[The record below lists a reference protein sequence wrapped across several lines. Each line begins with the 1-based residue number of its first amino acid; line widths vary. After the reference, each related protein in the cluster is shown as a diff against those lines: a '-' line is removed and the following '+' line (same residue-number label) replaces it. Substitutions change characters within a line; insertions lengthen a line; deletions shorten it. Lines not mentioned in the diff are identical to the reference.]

1 MQSASTVPAHPGLE
15 KHVSAFF
22 VVVLAA
28 GDTEIRSDGSKA
40 YLSLPMTYLG
50 LGLLG
55 LGGGLMIGLQAYH
68 IQPVEEDPGSIR
80 LGLVAGNS
88 PD

>member
-1 MQSASTVPAHPGLE
+1 MS
-15 KHVSAFF
+15 
-22 VVVLAA
+22 
-28 GDTEIRSDGSKA
+28 
-40 YLSLPMTYLG
+40 YLG

-80 LGLVAGNS
+80 LGHVAGNS